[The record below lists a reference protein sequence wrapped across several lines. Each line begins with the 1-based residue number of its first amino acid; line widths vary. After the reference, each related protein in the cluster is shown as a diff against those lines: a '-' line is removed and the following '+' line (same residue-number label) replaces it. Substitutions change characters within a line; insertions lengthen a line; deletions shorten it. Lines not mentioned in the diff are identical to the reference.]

1 MKSFLKKIRKT
12 PIRKIRTSDLVEIM
26 KNVKPRKY
34 EELRTL
40 FNSLFKYAI
49 GCGVISHNPVLLT
62 PFKRAERQTRD
73 SLSKKEITSFFDR
86 IKEPKY
92 ERIKQGAY
100 ILYFFG
106 LRPCEL
112 DEETHREGNFLIA
125 RNRKRKNGKIEY
137 KKIPIPKESESFID
151 WNKPLTF
158 QLSDK
163 PRERLFKELL
173 DGNTAY
179 NLRHTFSSICQQYVR
194 QEIVDIW
201 IGDSPTRL
209 IGMHYTHFSD
219 DFMQS
224 QMALV
229 KFIIPDDKN

>member
-1 MKSFLKKIRKT
+1 MK
-12 PIRKIRTSDLVEIM
+12 D
-26 KNVKPRKY
+26 VKPRKY

-49 GCGVISHNPVLLT
+49 GCGVISHNPVLLI
-62 PFKRAERQTRD
+62 PFKRAERQVRE
-73 SLSKKEITSFFDR
+73 SLSTQELSKFLKR

-92 ERIKQGAY
+92 ERIKQGVY

-112 DEETHREGNFLIA
+112 DEETHREGDFLIA

-137 KKIPIPKESESFID
+137 KKIPIPKAAEMLID
-151 WNKPLTF
+151 WTKPLTF
-158 QLSDK
+158 QVSPK
-163 PRERLFKELL
+163 PREEWIKEVL
-173 DGNTAY
+173 DGKTAY

-209 IGMHYTHFSD
+209 IGKHYTHFPD
-219 DFMQS
+219 EFMQS

-229 KFIIPDDKN
+229 TFPTE

>member
-1 MKSFLKKIRKT
+1 MRGADVAAGKKQIADVFG
-12 PIRKIRTSDLVEIM
+12 IV
-26 KNVKPRKY
+26 
-34 EELRTL
+34 
-40 FNSLFKYAI
+40 
-49 GCGVISHNPVLLT
+49 
-62 PFKRAERQTRD
+62 PFKRAERQPRD
-73 SLSKKEITSFFDR
+73 SLSNKEIASFFNR

-92 ERIKQGAY
+92 ERIQQGAY

-112 DEETHREGNFLIA
+112 DEETHREGNFLIT

-137 KKIPIPKESESFID
+137 KKIPIPKEAESFID

-179 NLRHTFSSICQQYVR
+179 NLRHTFSSICQQYIR

-209 IGMHYTHFSD
+209 IGKHYTHFSD
-219 DFMQS
+219 EFMQS

-229 KFIIPDDKN
+229 KFPII